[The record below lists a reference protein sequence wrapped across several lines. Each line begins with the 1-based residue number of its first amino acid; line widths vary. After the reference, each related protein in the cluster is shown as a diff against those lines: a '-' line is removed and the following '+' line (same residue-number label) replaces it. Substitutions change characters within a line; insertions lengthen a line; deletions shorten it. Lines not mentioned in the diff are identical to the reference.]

1 MANTLGGIN
10 LAQIAQ
16 QTLDY
21 LATTFVPLKAFHRD
35 FSRDIQQK
43 GASVAT
49 RVPSSVTAGDLSA
62 GYTQTDVTS
71 TAITITLSNFKGF
84 VYGFTDLEISK
95 AGDASWLQQ
104 IFMAPA
110 VESMLAAFMGDAL
123 PLVTAANFAGSSV
136 KTAAQFDADAAAD
149 IAGTLSTN
157 KVMLGERA
165 LLIKPTY
172 YANLQ
177 KDNAIQVA
185 FAYGGSEAIRGGTV
199 PVIHGLTPYPFN
211 GTIPDNGEALEGFA
225 SHPSALCMAAR
236 QIATPQ
242 NFTGQI
248 ENIEE
253 PQTGL
258 PIQLRTWYDHNLGIT
273 KLSIGSLYGI
283 SKGNGAALIRIT
295 SA

>member
-21 LATTFVPLKAFHRD
+21 LATAFVPLKAFHRD
-35 FSRDIQQK
+35 FSKDIQQK

-62 GYTQTDVTS
+62 GYTATDVAS
-71 TAITITLSNFKGF
+71 TPITVTLSNFKGF
-84 VYGFTDLEISK
+84 VYGFTDLEVSK

-110 VESMLAAFMGDAL
+110 VESMLAAFMADML
-123 PLVTAANFAGSSV
+123 PLVTVANFSSARV
-136 KTAAQFDADAAAD
+136 KTSAQFDADSVVDLATD
-149 IAGTLSTN
+149 LSTN
-157 KVMLGERA
+157 KVMLADRA
-165 LLIKPTY
+165 MLLKPAY
-172 YANLQ
+172 YGNLQ

-185 FAYGGSEAIRGGTV
+185 FAYGGTEAIRAGQV
-199 PVIHGLTPYPFN
+199 PIVHGLTPYPFN
-211 GTIPDNGEALEGFA
+211 GTIPSNGEALEGFA
-225 SHPSALCMAAR
+225 AHPSALCMAAR

-248 ENIEE
+248 ENIDE

-273 KLSIGSLYGI
+273 KLSIGSLYGVA
-283 SKGNGAALIRIT
+283 KGNGAALVRIT